1 MSIMGDQR
9 SLSGRAAG
17 QPASVDTLDA
27 HTITLVQTSWARV
40 MPIADAAA
48 TLFYE
53 RLFALDPSVKP
64 LFKTDMREQKKK
76 LMQTLSVAVD
86 GLRNLPRLVPVL
98 EELGARH
105 AGYMVQ
111 DRHYELV
118 GQSLLWTL
126 GEGLGDDF
134 TPEIEAAW
142 RRVYGVVAG
151 VMRRA
156 TAGQGAPEPCEDTMP
171 SMPALPP
178 GAESVWAG
186 TIEPARPPV
195 NPQAARGPSAPAM
208 RAPDA
213 RTPGAQ
219 ARDAQI
225 PDTRMPDAPTID
237 LVQASWARVMPISD
251 AVATLFYDRLFAL
264 DPSIRTLFKSDMR
277 EQKKKL
283 MQTLSVAVD
292 GLRTPDRLV
301 PVLQTLGMRHTGY
314 MVEERHYD
322 LLGDALL
329 WTLREGLGDAFTPA
343 IETAWKRTYGFIA
356 VVMKQ
361 AAAAPR
367 AATAAEEKLTVHY
380 PMPGPAAEPP
390 AARPRP
396 AAPAPAQPAPVA
408 LAPAAPAFSVTTPPA
423 PAAPAFS
430 VTTAPAMAAPSA
442 VVLPVASANG
452 TLDVRLTFAN
462 PPAPL
467 AAGPARGASDGA
479 ASAILLAVT
488 CGTLVVLLATA
499 VLFGLHTLGG
509 IAVVPAGVAYAV
521 PLALMGMAVVVFFLG
536 YWWGRRSAR
545 KA

>member
-1 MSIMGDQR
+1 MTIMGDQR
-9 SLSGRAAG
+9 SPSGRAAGPAAG
-17 QPASVDTLDA
+17 QPASVDPLDA
-27 HTITLVQTSWARV
+27 HTITLVQSSWARV
-40 MPIADAAA
+40 VPIADAAA

-53 RLFALDPSVKP
+53 RLFALDPPVKA
-64 LFKTDMREQKKK
+64 LFKPDMREQKKK

-118 GQSLLWTL
+118 GQALLWTL

-156 TAGQGAPEPCEDTMP
+156 AAGQGASESGEDTMP
-171 SMPALPP
+171 SLLAVPP
-178 GAESVWAG
+178 GAEAIWSG
-186 TIEPARPPV
+186 TIEPARSPV
-195 NPQAARGPSAPAM
+195 NLQPGRGPGTPDM
-208 RAPDA
+208 RASDA
-213 RTPGAQ
+213 
-219 ARDAQI
+219 
-225 PDTRMPDAPTID
+225 RMPDAATPDARMPGAATPDVRMPDAATID

-251 AVATLFYDRLFAL
+251 VAAMLFYDRLFVL
-264 DPSIRTLFKSDMR
+264 DPSTRSLFKTDMR

-292 GLRTPDRLV
+292 GLRTPDKLV
-301 PVLQTLGMRHTGY
+301 PVLQNLGMRHTGY
-314 MVEERHYD
+314 MVEDRHYD
-322 LLGDALL
+322 LVGEALL
-329 WTLREGLGDAFTPA
+329 WTLREGLGDGFTPA

-356 VVMKQ
+356 TVMKQ

-396 AAPAPAQPAPVA
+396 TAPAPAQPEHAASAYVAP
-408 LAPAAPAFSVTTPPA
+408 
-423 PAAPAFS
+423 
-430 VTTAPAMAAPSA
+430 APAMASPAPSA

-462 PPAPL
+462 PPAQL
-467 AAGPARGASDGA
+467 APVPARVTSDGV

-488 CGTLVVLLATA
+488 CGTLVVLVATA
-499 VLFGLHTLGG
+499 GLFGLHTLGG
-509 IAVVPAGVAYAV
+509 VAVVPAEVAYTV

>member
-1 MSIMGDQR
+1 MGDQR
-9 SLSGRAAG
+9 SPSGPAAGPAAG
-17 QPASVDTLDA
+17 QPASVGALDA

-40 MPIADAAA
+40 VPIADAAA

-53 RLFALDPSVKP
+53 RLFALDPQVKA
-64 LFKTDMREQKKK
+64 LFKSDMREQRKK

-142 RRVYGVVAG
+142 RRVYGVIAA

-156 TAGQGAPEPCEDTMP
+156 AAGQGASEHGEDTMP
-171 SMPALPP
+171 SLLAVPP
-178 GAESVWAG
+178 GAEAIWSG
-186 TIEPARPPV
+186 TIEPARP
-195 NPQAARGPSAPAM
+195 AARGPGRPDARTPDA

-213 RTPGAQ
+213 RTPDT
-219 ARDAQI
+219 RTPDA
-225 PDTRMPDAPTID
+225 RMPDAPTID

-251 AVATLFYDRLFAL
+251 AAATLFYDRLFAL
-264 DPSIRTLFKSDMR
+264 DPSVRSLFKSDIR

-292 GLRTPDRLV
+292 GLRTPAKLV

-322 LLGDALL
+322 LVGDALL
-329 WTLREGLGDAFTPA
+329 WTLREGLGDGFTPA
-343 IETAWKRTYGFIA
+343 IEAAWQRTYAFIA
-356 VVMKQ
+356 AVMKQ
-361 AAAAPR
+361 AAAPR
-367 AATAAEEKLTVHY
+367 AATVTEEKLTVHY
-380 PMPGPAAEPP
+380 PMPGPAAEPVAP
-390 AARPRP
+390 RPRP
-396 AAPAPAQPAPVA
+396 TAPVPAQPAHAASAYAAPAPSMVAPAP
-408 LAPAAPAFSVTTPPA
+408 S
-423 PAAPAFS
+423 
-430 VTTAPAMAAPSA
+430 MAPSA
-442 VVLPVASANG
+442 VVLPVAGANG

-462 PPAPL
+462 PPAQP
-467 AAGPARGASDGA
+467 APARATPDGA
-479 ASAILLAVT
+479 ASAILVAVT
-488 CGTLVVLLATA
+488 CGTLVVLVATTG
-499 VLFGLHTLGG
+499 LFGLHTLSGV
-509 IAVVPAGVAYAV
+509 AVVPAEAAYAV
-521 PLALMGMAVVVFFLG
+521 PLALMGMAVMVFFLG

>member
-1 MSIMGDQR
+1 MTNTGDQG
-9 SLSGRAAG
+9 SPSGRAAG
-17 QPASVDTLDA
+17 QPAGKPASVGTLDA

-40 MPIADAAA
+40 VPIADAAA

-53 RLFALDPSVKP
+53 RLFALDPQVKA
-64 LFKTDMREQKKK
+64 LFKSDMREQRKK
-76 LMQTLSVAVD
+76 LMQTLGVAVD
-86 GLRNLPRLVPVL
+86 GLRNLSRLVPVL

-118 GQSLLWTL
+118 GQALLWTL
-126 GEGLGDDF
+126 SEGLGDDF

-156 TAGQGAPEPCEDTMP
+156 AAGHGGSEHGEDTMP
-171 SMPALPP
+171 SLHAVPP
-178 GAESVWAG
+178 GAEAIWSG
-186 TIEPARPPV
+186 TIEPARPAM
-195 NPQAARGPSAPAM
+195 NLQAARGPGT
-208 RAPDA
+208 PDA
-213 RTPGAQ
+213 RTPD
-219 ARDAQI
+219 ARTPDA
-225 PDTRMPDAPTID
+225 RMPDASMIE
-237 LVQASWARVMPISD
+237 LVQASWARVMPMSD
-251 AVATLFYDRLFAL
+251 AAATLFYDRLFAL
-264 DPSIRTLFKSDMR
+264 DPSVRSLFKSDMR

-292 GLRTPDRLV
+292 GLRTPAKLV

-314 MVEERHYD
+314 MVEDRHYD
-322 LLGDALL
+322 LVGNALL
-329 WTLREGLGDAFTPA
+329 WTLREGLGDGFTPA
-343 IETAWKRTYGFIA
+343 IEAAWQRTYGFIA
-356 VVMKQ
+356 AVMKQ
-361 AAAAPR
+361 AAAPR
-367 AATAAEEKLTVHY
+367 AATITEEKLTVHY

-396 AAPAPAQPAPVA
+396 SAPAPAQPAH
-408 LAPAAPAFSVTTPPA
+408 AASAHPA
-423 PAAPAFS
+423 P
-430 VTTAPAMAAPSA
+430 APSA

-462 PPAPL
+462 PPAQP
-467 AAGPARGASDGA
+467 APARATPDGA

-488 CGTLVVLLATA
+488 CGTLVVLIATTG
-499 VLFGLHTLGG
+499 LFGLHSLGG
-509 IAVVPAGVAYAV
+509 VAVVPAEAAYAV
-521 PLALMGMAVVVFFLG
+521 PLALMGMAIVVFFLG